1 MNKLSRRDFVKTSA
15 AVSSFFV
22 LPSGLR
28 ANSPNSRVCTAH
40 IGTGGKGRVDTAEL
54 VKHERVQAVGF
65 CDVDRERGMID
76 SWLSKHKSAKFFQDY
91 REMLATLGDKIDVVS
106 ISTPDHTHY
115 PATMAAMKLG
125 KHVFTQKPLTHKLS
139 EARELA
145 EFAAEKKLTTQMGIQ
160 NQSRA
165 AYRFT
170 RHHIKAG
177 IIGKIKKVYVWSFKN
192 WGYDGKP
199 FAEKSVVPESLDWN
213 LWLGTAPVR
222 HFTEK
227 VYHPGQWRKILD
239 FGCGTLGDMGI
250 HIFDTP
256 FKSLDL
262 IDPLW
267 VEAECRAPNG
277 FGHAET
283 NKVHYGFA
291 PTKYTTDNFTF
302 TWWDGEGA
310 PRHNGN
316 PDLQLP
322 NGGKLPRQGALYVGE
337 AGRMVL
343 PHGNGYP
350 IPTFYPDSVL
360 DGVNKKE
367 FNDVNHYTQ
376 FLDAIEGKDKT
387 LAGFDYAGP
396 LAESLCLGVVACQ
409 FPGKRLQWDAK
420 KMHIPNLAAAN
431 PMLEGKYR
439 KF

>member
-1 MNKLSRRDFVKTSA
+1 MNKLSRRNFVKKSA

-28 ANSPNSRVCTAH
+28 ANSPNGRVCTAH

-76 SWLSKHKSAKFFQDY
+76 SWLSKHKSAKFFKDY
-91 REMLATLGDKIDVVS
+91 REMLATLGDKVDVVS

-250 HIFDTP
+250 HIFDAP

-283 NKVHYGFA
+283 NKLHYGFA

-360 DGVNKKE
+360 DGVDKEE

-409 FPGKRLQWDAK
+409 FPGKRLKWDAK
-420 KMHIPNLAAAN
+420 KMRVTNLAQAN
-431 PMLEGKYR
+431 PLLKGKYR